1 MCIKCIH
8 NNHQTELNLVLI
20 YRNVV
25 MPRIALKLPLAMLFS
40 LFLIFLYWFFI
51 VTCRSGFVSATASNR
66 YCTWIEKRSGLDWI
80 VEAIFIM
87 ITQAKESGTLDQT
100 LNFHLN
106 LYKVILFC
114 LFVHLYIRNIVGIFN
129 I

>member
-1 MCIKCIH
+1 
-8 NNHQTELNLVLI
+8 
-20 YRNVV
+20 
-25 MPRIALKLPLAMLFS
+25 
-40 LFLIFLYWFFI
+40 
-51 VTCRSGFVSATASNR
+51 
-66 YCTWIEKRSGLDWI
+66 
-80 VEAIFIM
+80 M